1 MEILEYL
8 INFFSYYGYFAV
20 FFVLIACGFGLPIP
34 EDIALVAG
42 GVICALSV
50 GTPHKLD
57 PHIMILVS
65 LAGVLLGDGVMFF
78 LGRVLGVKVTK
89 LPGLKHI
96 ITIETYAKIQ
106 EKARKYGNKVL
117 FIARFL
123 PGLRAPIFVTA
134 GVSHRVPYWK
144 FLLMDGSAAIF
155 SVPLWVYLGYFFAHD
170 LDKILHWIR
179 KSEFLVIGVIAAVIL
194 IFFLIKIFKTKEKS

>member
-1 MEILEYL
+1 MEILQYL
-8 INFFSYYGYFAV
+8 IDFFTNYGYFAV

-42 GVICALSV
+42 GVICALSES
-50 GTPHKLD
+50 TPHKLD
-57 PHIMILVS
+57 PHIMVLVS
-65 LAGVLLGDGVMFF
+65 LCGVLLGDGVMFF
-78 LGRVLGVKVTK
+78 LGRILGVKVTR
-89 LPGLKHI
+89 LPGLKRI

-144 FLLMDGSAAIF
+144 FLLMDGSAAVF
-155 SVPLWVYLGYFFAHD
+155 SVPLWIYLGYFFAYD
-170 LDKILHWIR
+170 LDKILHWVR
-179 KSEFLVIGVIAAVIL
+179 GSEYLIIGILGIIIL
-194 IFFLIKIFKTKEKS
+194 IFFLIRFFKKSQNS